1 MNLNN
6 IHGTVTGR
14 VSASVMHHSATPKS
28 GYDPELAQL
37 NSITFLNMTGDITI
51 TWDESN
57 NEKMLE
63 LIRAKMKDG
72 YNFFT
77 TKRVPIIG
85 VERKVRVSNKN
96 IDDITKLVIPD
107 KEFEK
112 LVAGMNDAEV
122 ATMVHSGGAK
132 MAKRGD
138 NSRVREMIKRL
149 DKPEDVLKNQS
160 LALRPVVGG

>member
-1 MNLNN
+1 MNLNTE
-6 IHGTVTGR
+6 GTNTGR
-14 VSASVMHHSATPKS
+14 LSADVMHQSNVPKADS
-28 GYDPELAQL
+28 EELSQL

-51 TWDESN
+51 TWDEAN

-63 LIRAKMKDG
+63 LIRKKMKDG

-77 TKRVPIIG
+77 TKRVPILG

-107 KEFEK
+107 NEFEK

-132 MAKRGD
+132 MAKRSD
-138 NSRVREMIKRL
+138 NRNARELIKRL
-149 DKPEDVLKNQS
+149 DNPEEVLKNQS
-160 LALRPVVGG
+160 LAFRRVVGG